1 MYIHIIY
8 IHILYIYILY
18 IYIHIISHYIYIL
31 LYICT
36 LKHPVIS
43 NRFPV
48 KKILQLPHEKP
59 RCQGAMMPL
68 GPEAHHTEVLVGKG
82 HPFRSSRG
90 SCETSW
96 EDGDLTTLW
105 LFNIAMGNG
114 PFKDGL
120 PIKNGNFPWLC

>member
-1 MYIHIIY
+1 
-8 IHILYIYILY
+8 
-18 IYIHIISHYIYIL
+18 
-31 LYICT
+31 
-36 LKHPVIS
+36 
-43 NRFPV
+43 V
-48 KKILQLPHEKP
+48 KKILQLPHEKL

-105 LFNIAMGNG
+105 LFNLAMGNG

-120 PIKNGNFPWLC
+120 PIKNGDFPWLC